1 MISPRKGVFSF
12 TLVLDAG
19 AIRNPAA
26 LPRIFSWRILMIY
39 LLDRLAREESEADR
53 EQFVR
58 GVLGLDKFHASSMVA
73 GWIAGSLTA
82 KTIARR
88 K

>member
-1 MISPRKGVFSF
+1 
-12 TLVLDAG
+12 
-19 AIRNPAA
+19 
-26 LPRIFSWRILMIY
+26 MIY

>member
-1 MISPRKGVFSF
+1 
-12 TLVLDAG
+12 
-19 AIRNPAA
+19 
-26 LPRIFSWRILMIY
+26 MIY

-58 GVLGLDKFHASSMVA
+58 GVLGLDKFHAGSMVA

-82 KTIARR
+82 RVIAGR

>member
-1 MISPRKGVFSF
+1 MISPRKGAFSF

-19 AIRNPAA
+19 EIRTLQLYPASS
-26 LPRIFSWRILMIY
+26 LEEILMIY

-58 GVLGLDKFHASSMVA
+58 GVLGLDKFHAGSMVA

-82 KTIARR
+82 KVIAGR

>member
-1 MISPRKGVFSF
+1 
-12 TLVLDAG
+12 
-19 AIRNPAA
+19 
-26 LPRIFSWRILMIY
+26 MIY

-58 GVLGLDKFHASSMVA
+58 GVLGLDKFHAGSMVA
-73 GWIAGSLTA
+73 GWIAGSLTS
-82 KTIARR
+82 KVIAGR

>member
-1 MISPRKGVFSF
+1 MISPRKGAFSF
-12 TLVLDAG
+12 TLVLDAR
-19 AIRNPAA
+19 AIWTLQLYPASS
-26 LPRIFSWRILMIY
+26 LEEILMIY

-82 KTIARR
+82 KVIAGR

>member
-1 MISPRKGVFSF
+1 MISPRKGAFSF
-12 TLVLDAG
+12 TLVLDAR
-19 AIRNPAA
+19 AIWTLQLDPASS
-26 LPRIFSWRILMIY
+26 LEEILMIY

-82 KTIARR
+82 KVIAGR

>member
-1 MISPRKGVFSF
+1 MISPRKGAFSF

-19 AIRNPAA
+19 VIRTLQLDPASS
-26 LPRIFSWRILMIY
+26 LEEILMIY

-58 GVLGLDKFHASSMVA
+58 GVLGLDKFHAGSMVA

-82 KTIARR
+82 KVIAGR